1 MLGAELRKAREAANL
16 TQEKLA
22 FDAGLDRTYI
32 SHLEN
37 DKQSPT
43 VDVLFRICRAFG
55 VPASEI
61 LARVEVAQASRG
73 KKSRTS

>member
-22 FDAGLDRTYI
+22 FEAELDRTYI

-37 DKQSPT
+37 GKKSPT
-43 VDVLFRICRAFG
+43 VDVLFRICRALG
-55 VPASEI
+55 VPASEL
-61 LARVEVAQASRG
+61 LARVEREQSGLGRKPRG
-73 KKSRTS
+73 